1 MSIKI
6 NYNYILNDIKTYT
19 IFQHAL
25 PVDPELRR
33 LKYFYWSSHFEYKF
47 VIEDAWIDHQRTKNQ
62 FYLYLFIVR
71 WGGEILEYLASQTRK
86 LRFWTEWLPRGL
98 H

>member
-47 VIEDAWIDHQRTKNQ
+47 VIEDA
-62 FYLYLFIVR
+62 
-71 WGGEILEYLASQTRK
+71 
-86 LRFWTEWLPRGL
+86 
-98 H
+98 